1 MIRNFQ
7 SPSQYVQG
15 PGLLAELKEYS
26 STFGE
31 GKVYIIAS
39 KFVFKKYKDKVLESY
54 NEEEATLVEF
64 GGESSHK
71 EIDKHV
77 EAIKDGDYIAVIGVG
92 GGKALDTSKAVGYYT
107 ELPVLIAPTVA
118 SSDAPS
124 SALSVIYTEEGQFEE
139 YLFLRQNPSAVIMD
153 EEVIVNAPVRLFKA
167 GIGDA
172 LATYFEA
179 DSTKKSNSSTL
190 YGGGQ
195 TKAGYALARL
205 CYETLLENAVSAVA
219 AVENKC
225 ITPAVSNVIEAN
237 TLLSGL
243 GFESGGLAGA
253 HAIHNGMTAIHE
265 LHDLYHGEKV
275 TFGTLTQMVLEN
287 RPLEEIYEV
296 LDLCKT
302 LEMPTN
308 FEELGIP
315 NVTREQLFEVAKL
328 ANKDGDTMGNTP
340 FEVTEEAIVGA
351 MYTLDKISREY

>member
-1 MIRNFQ
+1 MTRNFQ
-7 SPSQYVQG
+7 SPAKYVQG

-54 NEEEATLVEF
+54 NEDEATLVEF